1 MSSRDHEYTVKI
13 AEIALEK
20 IKSLSLPADPSSY
33 ELWYNYA
40 VGRNPDL
47 NRRINRAVDENG
59 GLPMSEVD
67 GIYNEFMGLSRT
79 RTELKNLSENVSGE
93 IDNVVGILGELI
105 LSASESR
112 DNWAEAS
119 TRLVDPRDQNTLRAI
134 ADALI
139 KSLRAVELKCT
150 ALEQRLNASAQEVE
164 LLKQALS
171 AVTVEASLDPVTGLP
186 NRRRFDDALEQAIAG
201 ANGDGRP
208 FCLLMI
214 DIDHFKRFNDCFG
227 HLMGD
232 SVLSL
237 IGAMLK
243 QSIKV
248 QDTVARY
255 GGEEFTVIL
264 PNASLSGATALA
276 EQIRGKIMRREL
288 KMRSSGEYLGTITVS
303 IGVAEFR
310 SGERAWHVV
319 ERADTCLYEAKRAGR
334 NCTRYGGSGTEM
346 RGDAA

>member
-33 ELWYNYA
+33 ELWYDYA

-47 NRRINRAVDENG
+47 NRRINRAIDENG

-150 ALEQRLNASAQEVE
+150 ALEQRLNASAQEME

-214 DIDHFKRFNDCFG
+214 DIDHFKRS
-227 HLMGD
+227 MTA
-232 SVLSL
+232 S
-237 IGAMLK
+237 
-243 QSIKV
+243 
-248 QDTVARY
+248 DT
-255 GGEEFTVIL
+255 
-264 PNASLSGATALA
+264 
-276 EQIRGKIMRREL
+276 
-288 KMRSSGEYLGTITVS
+288 
-303 IGVAEFR
+303 
-310 SGERAWHVV
+310 
-319 ERADTCLYEAKRAGR
+319 
-334 NCTRYGGSGTEM
+334 
-346 RGDAA
+346 